1 MSRRSGKKFSSF
13 VRDSNGKRISRR
25 KLCFS
30 FRELKQDW
38 GEKIRKLKEFVQE
51 VMVPPPTQG
60 KGKGNSK
67 VDEVCVLEEVASALM
82 SCIFK
87 NCYLR

>member
-1 MSRRSGKKFSSF
+1 MLQFQGTEA
-13 VRDSNGKRISRR
+13 G
-25 KLCFS
+25 L
-30 FRELKQDW
+30 
-38 GEKIRKLKEFVQE
+38 GGKIRKLKEFVQE